1 MYSHNSHVSH
11 RSHVD
16 LLRAE
21 ACLVFGPGQT
31 KIRYL
36 CSAVLADE
44 HVSGFQIS
52 VDDIQAME
60 VYLAGRVQGC
70 IDTVCCLGDGVMLTN
85 ALMMSSAANRACL
98 RCIAG
103 TDPLVVSD

>member
-1 MYSHNSHVSH
+1 MYSHYLHISHS
-11 RSHVD
+11 SYIN

-21 ACLVFGPGQT
+21 ACLVLGPCQT

-70 IDTVCCLGDGVMLTN
+70 IDTVCYFGDGDMLTN

-98 RCIAG
+98 RFIAG